1 MKNKIL
7 VFFLLFYLLLNFIQ
21 IKTYAY
27 GFGISK
33 NSNHTQ
39 PDAGIYKEI
48 IEKNNGYYVGSS
60 ANNKIYLT
68 FDCGYENGN
77 TAKILDVLKEQ
88 KITATFFITGH
99 YIDSASE
106 LVLRMKEEGHV
117 VANHSDKH
125 KNITTLNAQEIK
137 KEIDDL
143 NTKYYK
149 LTGENLAKFYRPPAG
164 NFDDKSLGV
173 VASLGYVPLF
183 WSVAYP
189 DWNHKHNI
197 NYVIDEIC
205 GNLHP
210 GAIILMHAV
219 SNDNALALNEIA
231 NISKKNGYIFS
242 SIYEICDENSL
253 FS

>member
-1 MKNKIL
+1 MKNKLLVFISLFYFVIL
-7 VFFLLFYLLLNFIQ
+7 VSQ
-21 IKTYAY
+21 IKCFAY

-33 NSNHTQ
+33 NNSNTQ
-39 PDAGIYKEI
+39 PNAGFYKEI
-48 IEKNNGYYVGSS
+48 IEKNNGYYVGDSNS
-60 ANNKIYLT
+60 NKIYLT

-77 TAKILDVLKEQ
+77 TSKILDVLKEQ

-106 LVLRMKEEGHV
+106 IVLRMKEEGHV
-117 VANHSDKH
+117 VANHSNKH
-125 KNITTLNAQEIK
+125 KNITTLTAEEIK
-137 KEIDDL
+137 KEIVDL

-149 LTGENLAKFYRPPAG
+149 LTGENLANFYRPPEG
-164 NFDDKSLGV
+164 EFNDKSLSV

-197 NYVIDEIC
+197 SYVVNEIC
-205 GNLHP
+205 SNLHP
-210 GAIILMHAV
+210 GAVILMHAV

-231 NISKKNGYIFS
+231 NNAQKNGYIFS
-242 SIYEICDENSL
+242 SIYEILDENVL